1 MSGKAS
7 DQIDAGRTYRNQ
19 STAERRAVRREK
31 LVEAAVD
38 AVGRKGFRATS
49 IEELCAAAG
58 VSTRNFYEEF
68 AGRDELLIELHD
80 DLNRRA
86 LEAVVHAIADVD
98 PDDLDGRARVGV
110 RAYFRVMTADRRWAR
125 IALVET
131 VGMSPTA
138 ERHRRMAID
147 RFAQLLLSEANRL
160 ADAGLLPRRD
170 YGLTAVGLVGAINGL
185 INTWTAEDDWQ
196 ARVDQVAE
204 EGARLIVLA
213 LRG

>member
-1 MSGKAS
+1 MSGKAP

-19 STAERRAVRREK
+19 STAERRALRRAK
-31 LVEAAVD
+31 LVEAAVE
-38 AVGRKGFRATS
+38 AVGRKGFRATP

-86 LEAVVHAIADVD
+86 LEAVVLAIADVD
-98 PDDLDGRARVGV
+98 PDDLERRAQAGV

-138 ERHRRMAID
+138 ERHRRTAID

-196 ARVDQVAE
+196 ARVDQVAD